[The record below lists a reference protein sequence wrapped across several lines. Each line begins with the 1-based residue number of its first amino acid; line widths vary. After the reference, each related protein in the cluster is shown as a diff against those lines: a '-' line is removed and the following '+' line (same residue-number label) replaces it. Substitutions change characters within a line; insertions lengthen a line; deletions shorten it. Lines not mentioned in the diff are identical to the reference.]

1 MLRRQQPP
9 VCPAGEFL
17 LAEIHKAKKAS
28 LEKGGEPAKLVEG
41 YSCGIFC
48 FTLYVLGFTEE
59 IPQSSLRLASSLFK
73 GALL

>member
-9 VCPAGEFL
+9 VCPAGGFL

-41 YSCGIFC
+41 Y
-48 FTLYVLGFTEE
+48 Y
-59 IPQSSLRLASSLFK
+59 
-73 GALL
+73 